1 MLTVCQG
8 HPPIQGIENQT
19 ALLDPKIASNIADTS
34 YIKADVDFLKG
45 MIVHHEQAIVMAEM
59 ARKRTNNKII
69 VDLAKRIDLRAANK
83 KAFDNLASSG
93 AFDCFNNV
101 HRAQYFND
109 DGDGITFLE
118 KTIRNASKYQEN
130 INSSPFSKRIQ
141 LFQQKLQDFTPIA
154 NYTCIV
160 SNPPYHIGSPSPQG
174 QRNQARNATELPL
187 TAFFTAMKSLLA
199 PEGSSYLILPFSRK
213 QELIDTAQLYGYSVV
228 ELVEIYGKQGQSAKR
243 IIAKVKRG
251 VHLSV
256 SSSFTIRNSD
266 NSWHDDYLEKCSGF
280 HHPSYFQ
287 G

>member
-1 MLTVCQG
+1 MSAKVFRFKNFDLQFQDSAMKPGTDAIILSAFVNVQA
-8 HPPIQGIENQT
+8 EDK
-19 ALLDPKIASNIADTS
+19 LLDVGTGTGIISLLLAQ
-34 YIKADVDFLKG
+34 KG
-45 MIVHHEQAIVMAEM
+45 
-59 ARKRTNNKII
+59 
-69 VDLAKRIDLRAANK
+69 
-83 KAFDNLASSG
+83 
-93 AFDCFNNV
+93 C
-101 HRAQYFND
+101 
-109 DGDGITFLE
+109 
-118 KTIRNASKYQEN
+118 KTIHAIEPDPAAFQEAQEN